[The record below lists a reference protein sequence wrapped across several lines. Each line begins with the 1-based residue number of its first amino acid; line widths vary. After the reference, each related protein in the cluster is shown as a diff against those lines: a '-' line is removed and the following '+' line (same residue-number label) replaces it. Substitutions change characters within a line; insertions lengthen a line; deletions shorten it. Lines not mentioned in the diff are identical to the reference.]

1 VTQSF
6 KQRRSRIGALTFVL
20 AGLFGLAVMKL
31 TLLVTLQGSKLNSLA
46 REEHNAE
53 TELAAVRG
61 PIVDRHGEPMALS
74 AETRSLYVRM
84 KDFKANSADRAKLAA
99 GLEMNEAD
107 LASLLAKR
115 SPFIWLRRRMDPAK
129 ASVVEALNIAGLG
142 ATPEYKRFY
151 PESRLA
157 EAVVGA
163 AGLDGQGLSG
173 VELEYDKLIRG
184 APVQLS
190 FYHDALGHPILD
202 TPLAIKSSQP
212 GAQVEL
218 TIDARIQ
225 SLAENELAG
234 EVQTSAAQ
242 RGTAIV
248 LDPFSGEVLA
258 LANVGADPDPIHDRL
273 HDAAVQDAFEPGST
287 MKGLLASIALTD
299 HVITPSEQFF
309 CENGVFHL
317 DGRTIHD
324 DSRHQWLDVAGIIEV
339 SSNIG
344 AAKIAMRLGANRFYD
359 GLRGFGLGS
368 RTGID
373 LPGEASGL
381 LSKGSTWKEIELAN
395 HGFGQG
401 VAVTPMQLAVAYS
414 AIANGGLVVRP
425 YVVKSVSDAEGRVLI
440 SHAPQVMGRAIAP
453 EVAHQMN
460 LLLRNVVSGADG
472 TAHKAQVD
480 GFTVAGKTGTAQ
492 MVNPVTHGYFQ
503 NRHVS
508 SFVGFLPADDPK
520 VLILVVLYDVGHGHF
535 GGLVAA
541 PVFSEIASGA
551 MRDLNIASKEPD
563 YDSASMLPLDQMIG
577 SPHRKN
583 ADPMAS
589 IDPGAAYDA
598 ALDGRATPNFR
609 GASLRHA
616 LDIARQLRVNLEVKG
631 QGYVIAQDPVPG
643 TALPRSAIRLTL
655 APAGTSVGDDIT
667 PVSGSPSL
675 KGKGLG
681 VRSAT
686 GRADLHRHSGATLS
700 LEEREKGRRTTL

>member
-1 VTQSF
+1 MTNAF
-6 KQRRSRIGALTFVL
+6 KQRRSRIGALTFVM
-20 AGLFGLAVMKL
+20 AGLFGLAVMR
-31 TLLVTLQGSKLNSLA
+31 LVALVVLQGSRLNSMA

-74 AETRSLYVRM
+74 AETRSIYARPTKLAHL
-84 KDFKANSADRAKLAA
+84 DSSDRAKIATALD
-99 GLEMNEAD
+99 MRDSD
-107 LASLLAKR
+107 LAQRLAKP

-129 ASVVEALNIAGLG
+129 ASIVEAMNLDGLG
-142 ATPEYKRFY
+142 ALSEYKRFY
-151 PESRLA
+151 PESNLA
-157 EAVVGA
+157 GAVVGS
-163 AGLDGQGLSG
+163 AGIDGQGLSG

-202 TPLAIKSSQP
+202 SPLEIKSSKP

-218 TIDARIQ
+218 TIDGRIQ
-225 SLAENELAG
+225 SLAENELAA
-234 EVQTSAAQ
+234 EVQSSGADHGA
-242 RGTAIV
+242 AIV
-248 LDPFSGEVLA
+248 LDPWSGEVLA
-258 LANVGADPDPIHDRL
+258 LANVSAQPDPVHDRL

-287 MKGLLASIALTD
+287 IKGLLASIALTD
-299 HVITPSEQFF
+299 HAITPSERIF

-324 DSRHQWLDVAGIIEV
+324 DSRHQWLDLGGIIEV

-344 AAKIAMRLGANRFYD
+344 ASKIALRVGSKRYYD
-359 GLRGFGLGS
+359 GLRGFGFGTK
-368 RTGID
+368 TGVD
-373 LPGEASGL
+373 LPGEANGL

-401 VAVTPMQLAVAYS
+401 IAVTPMQLAVAYA

-425 YVVKSVSDAEGRVLI
+425 YVVRSVSDAEGRVLLT
-440 SHAPQVMGRAIAP
+440 HAPQVMGRAIPP

-460 LLLRNVVSGADG
+460 LLLRNVVNGDDG

-520 VLILVVLYDVGHGHF
+520 LLILVVLYDVGHGHF

-551 MRDLNIASKEPD
+551 LRDLDIASKEPD
-563 YDSASMLPLDQMIG
+563 YDSASLLSIDQIIAAPHKKNIDPL
-577 SPHRKN
+577 
-583 ADPMAS
+583 AS
-589 IDPGAAYDA
+589 IDPGVDYDA
-598 ALDGRATPNFR
+598 ALDGKATPNFR

-616 LDIARQLRVNLEVKG
+616 LDIARRLGVNIEVSG
-631 QGYVIAQDPVPG
+631 QGYVASQEPGAG
-643 TALPRSAIRLTL
+643 TALPRSAIKLRLEPSGIQSVSDS
-655 APAGTSVGDDIT
+655 PAAVR
-667 PVSGSPSL
+667 PSQ

-681 VRSAT
+681 VRSA
-686 GRADLHRHSGATLS
+686 DLARRSSATLS
-700 LEEREKGRRTTL
+700 LQEREKGRRTTL

>member
-1 VTQSF
+1 MTNAF

-20 AGLFGLAVMKL
+20 AGLFGLAVMRL
-31 TLLVTLQGSKLNSLA
+31 IALVVLQGSLLTSMA

-74 AETRSLYVRM
+74 AETRSIFARP
-84 KDFKANSADRAKLAA
+84 KDLLKANSSERAKIASA
-99 GLEMNEAD
+99 LEMNDAD
-107 LASLLAKR
+107 LARRLSKP

-129 ASVVEALNIAGLG
+129 ASIVEAMNLEGLG
-142 ATPEYKRFY
+142 ALSEYKRFY
-151 PESRLA
+151 PESNLA
-157 EAVVGA
+157 GAVVGS
-163 AGLDGQGLSG
+163 AGMDGQGLSG

-202 TPLAIKSSQP
+202 SPLGIKSSQP

-218 TIDARIQ
+218 TIDGRIQ
-225 SLAENELAG
+225 SLAENELGA
-234 EVQTSAAQ
+234 EVRSSGAH
-242 RGTAIV
+242 RGAAIV
-248 LDPFSGEVLA
+248 LDPWSGEILA
-258 LANVGADPDPIHDRL
+258 LANMNADPDPIHDRL

-287 MKGLLASIALTD
+287 IKGLLASIALTD
-299 HVITPSEQFF
+299 HAITPSERIF

-317 DGRTIHD
+317 NGRTIHD
-324 DSRHQWLDVAGIIEV
+324 DSRHQWLDLAGIIEV

-344 AAKIAMRLGANRFYD
+344 ASKIALRLGANRFYD
-359 GLRGFGLGS
+359 GLRGFGIG
-368 RTGID
+368 RKTGVD

-401 VAVTPMQLAVAYS
+401 IAVTPMQLAVAYA

-425 YVVKSVSDAEGRVLI
+425 YVVKSVSDAEGRVLLT
-440 SHAPQVMGRAIAP
+440 HAPQVMGRAMEP

-460 LLLRNVVSGADG
+460 LLLRNVVNGDDG

-520 VLILVVLYDVGHGHF
+520 LLILVVLYDVGHGHF

-551 MRDLNIASKEPD
+551 LRDLDVASKEPD
-563 YDSASMLPLDQMIG
+563 YDSASLLSIDQIIATPHKKNIDPL
-577 SPHRKN
+577 
-583 ADPMAS
+583 AS
-589 IDPGAAYDA
+589 IDPGVDYDA
-598 ALDGRATPNFR
+598 VLDGKATPDFR

-616 LDIARQLRVNLEVKG
+616 LDIARRLGVNIEVAG
-631 QGYVIAQDPVPG
+631 QGYVASQEPAAG
-643 TALPRSAIRLTL
+643 TPLPRSPIKLRLE
-655 APAGTSVGDDIT
+655 PSGTQSASDSS
-667 PVSGSPSL
+667 VSGSPSL

-681 VRSAT
+681 VRSAENLT
-686 GRADLHRHSGATLS
+686 RRRSATLS
-700 LEEREKGRRTTL
+700 LQESEKGRRTTL